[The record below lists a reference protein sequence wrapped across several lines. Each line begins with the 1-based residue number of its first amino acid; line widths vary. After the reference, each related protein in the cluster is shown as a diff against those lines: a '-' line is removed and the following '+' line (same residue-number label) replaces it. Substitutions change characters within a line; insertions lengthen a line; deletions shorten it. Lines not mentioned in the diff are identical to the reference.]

1 MKTIKRPLTTI
12 DNKDFMTWEKVD
24 FSKENEE
31 FAKKSFK
38 KLQEV
43 RDRIRKTCKN
53 GKVFV
58 EGLGRVPAF

>member
-1 MKTIKRPLTTI
+1 MKTIRRPLTTM

-38 KLQEV
+38 RLQEV
-43 RDRIRKTCKN
+43 RERIRKTYKDW
-53 GKVFV
+53 KVFV